1 MRNPAAI
8 PGGSQGNAVKILVL
22 NLKRCQE
29 TPFILF
35 GGFDLKAV
43 HLLKTELDFGP
54 KNGSVES
61 RKHEVGTERP
71 RGVIGEH

>member
-8 PGGSQGNAVKILVL
+8 PGGSQGNAVKILVSVLIL

-29 TPFILF
+29 TPLILF

-54 KNGSVES
+54 KHGSVES
-61 RKHEVGTERP
+61 RKHELDTERP
-71 RGVIGEH
+71 